1 MPPKR
6 KAQAPAAP
14 TAPKRTR
21 LAAKTEDEGD
31 TIAVASPDPVSARS
45 TPASTAAKV
54 PVKTTTKKPPA
65 KSATTKKNTP
75 LTEIAPPPART
86 TRTTRNGKS
95 AATSEAPPPKPAK
108 EKDIFDVP
116 SSSESEDE
124 IAPAK
129 KPAPRTRAKP
139 AVKAT
144 TTTKTPAAKATTTA
158 AKTTTTAAKATTT
171 AANVAMPA
179 RLRAKRVPAAALEA
193 SETVEKTSV
202 PKRGAKKAAVVP
214 AATTTQEED
223 ECASTRVGETP
234 RLRSKKVSAEKNE
247 VASTPKTTGKPSAP
261 PKTAKKKSTSAA
273 PKTRVSAKLGVGV
286 PAGGEEMTPSAR
298 RTGPVEEEEDVV
310 AATGAGV
317 DEDEDVVTK
326 DGKVL
331 PASAVAKSAS
341 KKRPSAGRPS
351 LGTEGLVDPFAV
363 PNGAEGIVQAKRPV
377 GRSAKKVAPKVTVDA
392 PKVPADTPAEELES
406 LANDIRVSEDDI
418 EAVKNHILGKIMGRE
433 RLANLV
439 GFDEEYSHVH
449 QLLEQTVAAGEG
461 NSMLI
466 IGARGSGKTTLVETA
481 LESLTDSHSGEFH
494 VVRLNGLLQTDDK
507 LALRE
512 IWRQLGV
519 EMELDDND
527 QAKPTNFADTL
538 QSILA
543 VLSHPDEILAQA
555 GEIEE
560 AQEDP
565 TRTATAVVF
574 ILDEFDHFVTHPRQT
589 LLYNLFDIAQAKK
602 APIAVLGL
610 TCKVDV
616 VDSLEKRV
624 KSRFSHRTVHL
635 KLPSSLDDFWEIV
648 KEGLSVDTSKVH
660 RAQAYAAVWND
671 EYLEVALHTTNPIY
685 MLTTCRT

>member
-6 KAQAPAAP
+6 KAPAAATS

-21 LAAKTEDEGD
+21 LAAETEDEGD
-31 TIAVASPDPVSARS
+31 TIAVASSAPSDPASTRPTPAAAKTTAKKPATTKRS
-45 TPASTAAKV
+45 TPLA
-54 PVKTTTKKPPA
+54 
-65 KSATTKKNTP
+65 
-75 LTEIAPPPART
+75 EIAPPPAT

-95 AATSEAPPPKPAK
+95 AASEAPPPKPAKK

-116 SSSESEDE
+116 SSSDSEE
-124 IAPAK
+124 EPAPVK

-139 AVKAT
+139 VMKASTTAVKAS
-144 TTTKTPAAKATTTA
+144 
-158 AKTTTTAAKATTT
+158 TTTTAKATATP
-171 AANVAMPA
+171 AASVATPV
-179 RLRAKRVPAAALEA
+179 RPRAKRAPAAAVP
-193 SETVEKTSV
+193 ETSDTVRKTPA

-214 AATTTQEED
+214 AVTTTQEID
-223 ECASTRVGETP
+223 ESASTTMGETP
-234 RLRSKKVSAEKNE
+234 RPRVKKAAAEKE
-247 VASTPKTTGKPSAP
+247 GVTPKTAAKPSAP
-261 PKTAKKKSTSAA
+261 PKTAKKKSTSAV
-273 PKTRVSAKLGVGV
+273 PKTKVQAKLGVGV
-286 PAGGEEMTPSAR
+286 PAGGEEMTPTAR
-298 RTGPVEEEEDVV
+298 RTGPVKEVEEE
-310 AATGAGV
+310 ATTGAGV

-326 DGKVL
+326 DGKVV

-341 KKRPSAGRPS
+341 KRRPSAGRPS

-363 PNGAEGIVQAKRPV
+363 PSRVDGAEESVLAKRSV
-377 GRSAKKVAPKVTVDA
+377 GPPPKKVAPKATANVSKA
-392 PKVPADTPAEELES
+392 LADTPAEELENLS
-406 LANDIRVSEDDI
+406 KDIRVSEDDI
-418 EAVKNHILGKIMGRE
+418 AAVKHHILGKIMGRE
-433 RLANLV
+433 RLTNLV
-439 GFDEEYSHVH
+439 GLDEEYTHVH

-481 LESLTDSHSGEFH
+481 LESLTESHSGEFH

-519 EMELDDND
+519 EMELEDSD

-555 GEIEE
+555 GEVEE

-635 KLPSSLDDFWEIV
+635 KLPSSLDDFWQIV
-648 KEGLSVDTSKVH
+648 KEGLSVDTIKVH
-660 RAQAYAAVWND
+660 QAQGYSAVWND
-671 EYLEVALHTTNPIY
+671 EYLEVAYPPIPSPIY
-685 MLTTCRT
+685 MLTTTP